1 MSENVTEEKR
11 DADVKRI
18 TQTLLN
24 EMKMSVAQF
33 SDATGLSYMR
43 CYDLWRGRTKKFTPG
58 VVNTIC
64 EKLPYVSKQFL
75 YSGEGS
81 PLLTSR
87 MPAKPLYQND
97 VRELTDKVL
106 ELFKLAN
113 EREQRL
119 AQKEAELREREID
132 LIRRE
137 NDIAAREEKYASKA
151 KTSR

>member
-1 MSENVTEEKR
+1 MSNVTEEKR

-24 EMKMSVAQF
+24 ELKMSVAQF
-33 SDATGLSYMR
+33 SDATGISYMR
-43 CYDLWRGRTKKFTPG
+43 CYDLWRGRTKKFTPA

-64 EKLPYVSKQFL
+64 DKMPYISKQFL

-97 VRELTDKVL
+97 VRELTDKVIEML
-106 ELFKLAN
+106 KLAN

-119 AQKEAELREREID
+119 ANKEAELRDREIE
-132 LIRRE
+132 IIQRE
-137 NDIAAREEKYASKA
+137 NRVQMREEQLAA
-151 KTSR
+151 GKTSK